1 MLKRKKTTDPEN
13 LETSHGNHDNL
24 RKFVRP
30 QWGWRTFISI
40 TLFVAVYTF
49 IYIDLEIDLKE
60 LLSNGSKYILDVVGR
75 MLPPDF
81 SNFRSLAESMLETVE
96 IAMLGTLL
104 AIILSVPMALLS
116 ARNITPNYP
125 VYLVSRT
132 ITIFFGRCPNLL
144 LP

>member
-1 MLKRKKTTDPEN
+1 MLNRYKNTDSETFDVSYHSDDT
-13 LETSHGNHDNL
+13 LE
-24 RKFVRP
+24 KFLRP
-30 QWGWRTFISI
+30 QWGWRTFLSI

-81 SNFRSLAESMLETVE
+81 SNFRDLSKAMLETVE

-104 AIILSVPMALLS
+104 AIILSVPLALLS

-132 ITIFFGRCPNLL
+132 ITIFFRA